1 MFDPYRLLLP
11 LLRRMDAE
19 QAHRFALLALKS
31 GATRRF
37 YPPASDDPVLATTVW
52 GKAFINPIGVAA
64 GFDKNAEVAD
74 ALFDLGFGFVEVGGV
89 TPMPQAG
96 NPRPRLFRLDADRAV
111 INRMGFNN
119 HGASEVAQRVTARKS
134 KRPLGVNLGK
144 NKESVDAVADYAT
157 GASVFARH
165 VDFLVINVSSPN
177 TPGLRSLQNVEPLIA
192 IIRAARTARD
202 RAITA
207 VPTPLLLKIAPDL
220 ASADVEDIARVA
232 IEERLDGLVVA
243 NTTVSRP
250 DSLMSPE
257 RTETG
262 GLSGAPLLEMSTR
275 LLRRVYELTKGQLPL
290 IGVGGVTNGSDAY
303 AKIRAGA
310 SLVQFYSALVF
321 EGPVLLN
328 RMKREL
334 AILLKRDGFTSVA
347 AAIGADVKA
356 RL

>member
-19 QAHRFALLALKS
+19 QAHRFALYALKT

-37 YPPASDDPVLATTVW
+37 YPAAPDDPVLATTVW
-52 GKAFINPIGVAA
+52 GKAFVNPIGVAA
-64 GFDKNAEVAD
+64 GFDKNAEVVD
-74 ALFDLGFGFVEVGGV
+74 ALFDLGFGFGEVGGV

-119 HGASEVAQRVTARKS
+119 QGASEVAQRVTARKS
-134 KRPLGVNLGK
+134 RRPLGVNLGK
-144 NKESVDAVADYAT
+144 NKDQADAAADYAT
-157 GASVFARH
+157 LASVFARH

-192 IIRAARTARD
+192 IVRAARTARD
-202 RAITA
+202 RAVNA
-207 VPTPLLLKIAPDL
+207 GPTPLLLKIAPDL
-220 ASADVEDIARVA
+220 NSADIEDITRVA
-232 IEERLDGLVVA
+232 LQEQLDGLVIA
-243 NTTVSRP
+243 NTTISRP
-250 DSLMSPE
+250 ESLMSPE
-257 RTETG
+257 RTEIG

-275 LLRRVYELTKGQLPL
+275 MLRRVFELTRGQLPL
-290 IGVGGVTNGSDAY
+290 IGVGGVASGSDAY

-310 SLVQFYSALVF
+310 SLVQLYSAFVF
-321 EGPVLLN
+321 EGPTLLN
-328 RMKREL
+328 RIKREL

-347 AAIGADVKA
+347 AAVGADVRA

>member
-19 QAHRFALLALKS
+19 QAHRIALCALKS
-31 GATRRF
+31 GATHRF
-37 YPPASDDPVLATTVW
+37 YPPAADDPVLATTVW
-52 GKAFINPIGVAA
+52 GKAFVNPIGVAA
-64 GFDKNAEVAD
+64 GFDKNAEVVD
-74 ALFDLGFGFVEVGGV
+74 GLFNLGFGFVEVGGV

-96 NPRPRLFRLDADRAV
+96 NPRPRLFRLDSDRAV

-119 HGASEVAQRVTARKS
+119 HGASEVAQRVTARKT
-134 KRPLGVNLGK
+134 RAPLGVNLGK
-144 NKESVDAVADYAT
+144 NKESTDAVADYAT

-202 RAITA
+202 RAVMA
-207 VPTPLLLKIAPDL
+207 SPTPLLLKIAPDL
-220 ASADVEDIARVA
+220 SAADVEDIARVA
-232 IEERLDGLVVA
+232 LEEKLDGLVVA
-243 NTTVSRP
+243 NTTISRP
-250 DSLMSPE
+250 ESLMSRE
-257 RTETG
+257 RTQTG

-275 LLRRVYELTKGQLPL
+275 LLRRVFELTRGQLPL
-290 IGVGGVTNGSDAY
+290 VGVGGVSSGSDAY

-310 SLVQFYSALVF
+310 SLVQLYSALVF
-321 EGPVLLN
+321 EGPALLN
-328 RMKREL
+328 RVKRDL
-334 AILLKRDGFTSVA
+334 AILLKHDGFASVA
-347 AAIGADVKA
+347 DAVGADIRA